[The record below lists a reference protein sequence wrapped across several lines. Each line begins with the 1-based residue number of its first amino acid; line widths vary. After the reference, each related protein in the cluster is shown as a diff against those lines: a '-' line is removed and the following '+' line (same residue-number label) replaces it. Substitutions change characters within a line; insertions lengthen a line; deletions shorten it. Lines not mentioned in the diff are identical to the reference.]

1 MPVGHDLQGC
11 TIRTVNIDPLKGQS
25 SGNIGRL
32 SRRSGNQSLSA
43 RLDLSSADDS
53 ELDLITQQ
61 NLLDQVRDMPEVR
74 SEVSEMGRKLAEDPS
89 YPSDEAVEKIAT
101 LLADVDPGWM
111 DAINSEGDASNGQGN
126 G

>member
-1 MPVGHDLQGC
+1 M
-11 TIRTVNIDPLKGQS
+11 NIDPLKGQS
-25 SGNIGRL
+25 SGSIGNVT
-32 SRRSGNQSLSA
+32 RRSGNLSTSG
-43 RLDLSSADDS
+43 RLDTSSSDDS

-74 SEVSEMGRKLAEDPS
+74 SEVSAMGRRLAEDPN

-101 LLADVDPGWM
+101 LMADLDPNWM
-111 DAINSEGDASNGQGN
+111 DALDAEEEPSDGQGN